1 MRQPQV
7 VMGLTVVLLLIACN
21 RKAFVAHGPVPAPP
35 SQQVTF
41 AGSTPAHPFHLDEG
55 NVLSRIAFQ
64 AAGPSNSVIEV
75 RDFMLPPH
83 AKSHLAALPGPA
95 LLDIYS
101 GEGALSLGLEA
112 EKSERLVPGQMRSVP
127 AGQGLVFDNQG
138 EYPLTVRAF
147 VLEVK

>member
-1 MRQPQV
+1 MRQSHV
-7 VMGLTVVLLLIACN
+7 AIGLTLVLLFVACN

-41 AGSTPAHPFHLDEG
+41 AGSTPSPPFHLDEG

-75 RDFMLPPH
+75 RDYLLPPH
-83 AKSHLAALPGPA
+83 AKSRVGALPGPA

-101 GEGALSLGLEA
+101 GEGALSLGQQG
-112 EKSERLVPGQMRSVP
+112 EKGERLVPGQMRSIP
-127 AGQGLVFDNQG
+127 AGQALVFDNQG
-138 EYPLTVRAF
+138 EHPMAVRAF